1 MQIRKRSIIRE
12 FLTDP
17 NTRDSAKPLKTWID
31 VVTQANWTSFVDVKA
46 SYATASYANGV
57 YIFNIGG
64 NKYRLICKIDFVR
77 QEVSVDWIGTHK
89 EYDRL

>member
-1 MQIRKRSIIRE
+1 MNIRKRKLIHE
-12 FLTDP
+12 FSTDP
-17 NTRDSAKPLKTWID
+17 NTRNSAKPLRAWID
-31 VVTQANWTSFVDVKA
+31 VVTQAKWTSFVDVKA
-46 SYATASYANGV
+46 SYASASYTNDV